1 MTDTSGSPRI
11 ELHDLGLRVA
21 GRDLIRALDLRVN
34 AGEMW
39 CVLGANGSGKSTLL
53 NALAGLQRIH
63 QGTVAFS
70 GRDASRMDPL
80 QLARTRGFMP
90 QTISDA
96 FSSKVLDVVLSARHP
111 RLSLWEWGG
120 DEDRSVAL
128 AALDA
133 VGMSDF
139 VGRDATTLSGGER
152 QRVAIATLL
161 AQQVD
166 VMLFDEPTASLDLH
180 HQILVLA
187 HLNALARDGKAIV
200 YSIHDT
206 NLAYEYS
213 THGILLLGDGTLVH
227 GPIREVMSGASLS
240 AAFRH
245 PISEK
250 LVDGEFF
257 FIADRARSMP
267 RP

>member
-1 MTDTSGSPRI
+1 MTGVPRI
-11 ELHDLGLRVA
+11 ELRDLGLRVA

-39 CVLGANGSGKSTLL
+39 CILGANGSGKSTLL
-53 NALAGLQRIH
+53 HALAGLRRIP

-90 QTISDA
+90 QTVSDA
-96 FSSKVLDVVLSARHP
+96 FASKVLDVVLSARHP
-111 RLSLWEWGG
+111 RLSLWEWSG
-120 DEDRSVAL
+120 DEDYSVAL
-128 AALDA
+128 AALAA
-133 VGMSDF
+133 VGMGELA
-139 VGRDATTLSGGER
+139 GRDVTTLSGGER
-152 QRVAIATLL
+152 QRVAVAMLL

-166 VMLFDEPTASLDLH
+166 VMLLDEPTASLDLH

-187 HLNALARDGKAIV
+187 HLNALARGGRTIV

-213 THGILLLGDGTLVH
+213 THGILLLGDGRLVH
-227 GPIREVMSGASLS
+227 GPIREVVNGASLS
-240 AAFRH
+240 AAFHH

-250 LVDGEFF
+250 LVDGEVFF
-257 FIADRARSMP
+257 VADRARSMP
-267 RP
+267 QP

>member
-1 MTDTSGSPRI
+1 MTDASGSPRI
-11 ELHDLGLRVA
+11 ELRNLGLRVA
-21 GRDLIRALDLRVN
+21 GRDLIRALDLRVD

-53 NALAGLQRIH
+53 SALAGLQRTH

-90 QTISDA
+90 QTVSDA

-111 RLSLWEWGG
+111 RLSLWEWSG

-128 AALDA
+128 AALAA
-133 VGMSDF
+133 VGMSELA
-139 VGRDATTLSGGER
+139 GRDVTTLSGGER

-187 HLNALARDGKAIV
+187 HLNALARDGKSIV

-213 THGILLLGDGTLVH
+213 THGILLFGDGTLVH

-240 AAFRH
+240 AAFSH

-250 LVDGEFF
+250 LVDGELFF
-257 FIADRARSMP
+257 VADRARCLP